1 METQV
6 QQPPTHAP
14 PRRPVVFYDGDCPL
28 CRREI
33 GHYRAIDRGGAIEW
47 LDLHQSG
54 ERLQAAGITHDQA
67 MARLHVID
75 PDREADGGPDG
86 GLSGAIVS
94 GVPGFLAIWRRLP
107 GYRHLATL
115 VSALRLT
122 GPLDRAYTRFARWR
136 LRRRC
141 REGSCEIG

>member
-1 METQV
+1 
-6 QQPPTHAP
+6 
-14 PRRPVVFYDGDCPL
+14 VVFYDGDCPL

-33 GHYRAIDRGGAIEW
+33 GHYRAIDRTAAIEW

-54 ERLQAAGITHDQA
+54 ERLRAAGVTHEQA

-75 PDREADGGPDG
+75 PDA
-86 GLSGAIVS
+86 GLVS
-94 GVPGFLAIWRRLP
+94 GVPAFVAIWHRLP

-115 VSALRLT
+115 VSALGLI
-122 GPLDRAYTRFARWR
+122 GPLDRAYAHFARWR

-141 REGSCEIG
+141 SEGTCQTR

>member
-1 METQV
+1 METQA
-6 QQPPTHAP
+6 QQPSPHAP
-14 PRRPVVFYDGDCPL
+14 PRRPVVFYDGNCPL

-47 LDLHQSG
+47 LDLHRSG
-54 ERLQAAGITHDQA
+54 ERLRAAGITHDQA

-75 PDREADGGPDG
+75 PDGGAG
-86 GLSGAIVS
+86 GTIVS

-115 VSALRLT
+115 VSALRLA

-141 REGSCEIG
+141 REGTCEIR